1 MDLTL
6 SRLSPGD
13 RYKLLSALVVP
24 RPIAW
29 VTTLNADGD
38 INAAPFSFFN
48 LMGNRP
54 PVVALGP
61 DDRPDGTPK
70 DTPRN
75 IRRHGRF
82 VISVVNEEV
91 APAMHASSALYPPGV
106 SEVTALELATAP
118 MPGTDVPRLA
128 DAPAAL
134 ACREHMTMHIGET
147 RVVLGVVE
155 HLFVRDE
162 LVDSERWRIDQE
174 ALRPVGRLG
183 GGLYCRTRDH
193 LNLGPRPRLDA
204 SATPS
209 VGRT

>member
-1 MDLTL
+1 MDLSL
-6 SRLSPGD
+6 ADLSPRN

-29 VTTLNADGD
+29 VTTLNADGSV
-38 INAAPFSFFN
+38 NAAPFSFFN

-75 IRRHGRF
+75 IRQRGAF
-82 VISVVNEEV
+82 VINVVNEAV
-91 APAMHASSALYPPGV
+91 AAAMHASSALYPPEV
-106 SEVTALELATAP
+106 SEVDTLELATVP

-128 DAPAAL
+128 DAPAAM
-134 ACREHMTMHIGET
+134 ACREHTTMQIGET
-147 RVVLGVVE
+147 RVVLGQVE
-155 HLFVRDE
+155 QLFVRDE
-162 LVDSERWRIDQE
+162 LVDAERWRIDQE

-183 GGLYCRTRDH
+183 GGLYTRTRDH
-193 LNLGPRPRLDA
+193 LDLGPRPRVDA
-204 SATPS
+204 SS
-209 VGRT
+209 

>member
-6 SRLSPGD
+6 ADLSPRN

-29 VTTLNADGD
+29 VTTLNADGSV
-38 INAAPFSFFN
+38 NAAPFSFFN

-75 IRRHGRF
+75 IRQTGRF
-82 VISVVNEEV
+82 VINVVSESV
-91 APAMHASSALYPPGV
+91 ADAMHASSVLYPPGV
-106 SEVTALELATAP
+106 SEVDTLELATAP

-134 ACREHMTMHIGET
+134 ACREHSTLYIGET

-162 LVDSERWRIDQE
+162 LVDTERWRIDQE

-183 GGLYCRTRDH
+183 GGLYTRTRDH
-193 LNLGPRPRLDA
+193 LDLGPRPL
-204 SATPS
+204 ATAP
-209 VGRT
+209 TTKTA

>member
-6 SRLSPGD
+6 SDLSPRD

-29 VTTLNADGD
+29 VTTLNANGSV
-38 INAAPFSFFN
+38 NAAPFSFFN
-48 LMGNRP
+48 LMGSRP

-61 DDRPDGTPK
+61 DDAADGTPK

-75 IRRHGRF
+75 IRRHGAF
-82 VISVVNEEV
+82 VINVVNEDV
-91 APAMHASSALYPPGV
+91 AAAMHASSAAYPEGM
-106 SEVTALELATAP
+106 SEVDTLDLATAS
-118 MPGTDVPRLA
+118 MPDTDVPRIA

-134 ACREHMTMHIGET
+134 ACREHTTLHIGAT

-155 HLFVRDE
+155 GLFIRDE
-162 LVDSERWRIDQE
+162 LVDTERWRIDQE

-183 GGLYCRTRDH
+183 GGLYTRTRDH
-193 LNLGPRPRLDA
+193 LNLGPRPRLDTN
-204 SATPS
+204 S
-209 VGRT
+209 